1 MKKRFQKLAV
11 ATAVTAA
18 MAGLSLPAQ
27 AIVTGIAGEA
37 LLVPL
42 TIWDNTDDLNT
53 LIEIEV
59 PANIGWEGVANTWM
73 APNTTPIDP
82 LTGPDD
88 FKPSAFPEKVVVVDG
103 DGGSRNLS
111 AIHWFV
117 FNRKSEHVYN
127 DKIAVTPNDVVQVN
141 YKEAVGGDL
150 EGEPT
155 YMVFTTEASYRKPS
169 EGATFA
175 MFGDAW
181 LVNDNGFQVEI
192 PVLPMS
198 DGPDKTDYPVYDDH
212 VVYKSGW
219 PDVSPL
225 ASGNLLNYA
234 DGNFGGAIVFDV
246 PLSTPGSLTY
256 HVLWRDM
263 NVPTVDDLLLQALY
277 GEKYLNWEAGT
288 SVDLM
293 IFDSD
298 EKGCSDSIDL
308 AYELEIICYDH
319 NKEYD
324 GKHGLV
330 AADRRGYYHGCHE
343 LDDRP
348 MGFDSAFLASAEGM
362 RSRERHLRL
371 PSTVV
376 KSTTCKTNE
385 DKADGF
391 VSYSF
396 PELLD
401 LNSEGP
407 ESSGLMFA
415 IMSRTIGDEDENKIR
430 NEMALGRYR
439 GFYNNAY

>member
-18 MAGLSLPAQ
+18 MAGVSLPAQ

-42 TIWDNTDDLNT
+42 TIWDSVDNLNT

-73 APNTTPIDP
+73 APYTTPIDP

-88 FKPSAFPEKVVVVDG
+88 FKPSAFPEKVVVVGG

-117 FNRKSEHVYN
+117 FNRKSEHVFN
-127 DKIAVTPNDVVQVN
+127 DKLPVTPNDVVQVN
-141 YKEAVGGDL
+141 FRDVMGGNL
-150 EGEPT
+150 RGEPT
-155 YMVFTTEASYRKPS
+155 YMVFVNEVSYRKPQ
-169 EGATFA
+169 EGAAFA

-181 LVNDNGFQVEI
+181 LVNDRGFQVEI

-198 DGPDKTDYPVYDDH
+198 DGPDKTKYPVYEDH
-212 VVYKSGW
+212 VVYASGY

-225 ASGNLLNYA
+225 ASGNLLNFA
-234 DGNFGGAIVFDV
+234 NGEFGGAIVFDV
-246 PLSTPGSLTY
+246 PLSTEGNLTY

-263 NVPTVDDLLLQALY
+263 NVPTVDDLVLQALY
-277 GEKYLNWEAGT
+277 GEKSLNWQAGEK
-288 SVDLM
+288 VDLM
-293 IFDSD
+293 VFDSE

-308 AYELEIICYDH
+308 PYELEIICYEH
-319 NKEYD
+319 NYSSMYSQPSSMSKGECRSIY
-324 GKHGLV
+324 
-330 AADRRGYYHGCHE
+330 DRRGPSVAAAGP
-343 LDDRP
+343 LPVQIMD
-348 MGFDSAFLASAEGM
+348 MGLS
-362 RSRERHLRL
+362 L
-371 PSTVV
+371 PSTVI
-376 KSTTCKTNE
+376 KGSTCKTKE
-385 DKADGF
+385 ADAVGF

-401 LNSEGP
+401 LGSQGP
-407 ESSGLMFA
+407 ESAGLMWA
-415 IMSRTIGDEDENKIR
+415 IMSRTIGKAAENSIT

-439 GFYNNAY
+439 GFYNQAY